1 LADARA
7 VAEASVQ
14 NAIADALAVLEASRT
29 ADPTA
34 LERLYVATTLGEVE
48 QLRATL
54 GLGDRPV
61 PRRGR
66 APSGELW
73 PAIHA
78 LESELQA
85 ERDVYAGRYVEA
97 ETVIRVG
104 LVDRVSAIATRLRRE
119 FAFPSRLYVFA
130 AEFTL
135 AELKATERR
144 IQVEHFDLIDQGI
157 PLLEYGLAVL
167 RNRVAIEVEHD
178 VERHGAFLRDRFG
191 PTVVVERG
199 EPAVLA

>member
-1 LADARA
+1 LADDPA

-14 NAIADALAVLEASRT
+14 NAIADALAVLEADG
-29 ADPTA
+29 AAEPTA
-34 LERLYVATTLGEVE
+34 IDRLCVATTLGEVE

-61 PRRGR
+61 PQRQR
-66 APSGELW
+66 APSDELW

-97 ETVIRVG
+97 GTVIRIG

-130 AEFTL
+130 AEFSL
-135 AELKATERR
+135 AELKETERR
-144 IQVEHFDLIDQGI
+144 IQAEHFDLIEQGI

-167 RNRVAIEVEHD
+167 RNRVEIELEHD
-178 VERHGAFLRDRFG
+178 VERHGVFLRERFG

-199 EPAVLA
+199 EPAFLA